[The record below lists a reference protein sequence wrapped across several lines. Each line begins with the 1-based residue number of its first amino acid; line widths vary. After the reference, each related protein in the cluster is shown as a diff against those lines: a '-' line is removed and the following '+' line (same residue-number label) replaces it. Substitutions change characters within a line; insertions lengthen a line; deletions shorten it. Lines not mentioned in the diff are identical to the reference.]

1 MASRHLK
8 SITIGMASAGHGLS
22 TEMPPPSARLA
33 YENQTETGGAATAE
47 IALDECFRLAMH
59 VPYFQLNDPIMLSVH
74 AGCLHHLIE
83 LLLPPILELT
93 AMTCRELE
101 GTVPQP
107 VTCTHDT
114 CQIFA

>member
-1 MASRHLK
+1 
-8 SITIGMASAGHGLS
+8 MASAGHGLS

-93 AMTCRELE
+93 AMCHLYTRHLPNLCL
-101 GTVPQP
+101 TDSKN
-107 VTCTHDT
+107 TSDMNDLSHS
-114 CQIFA
+114 